1 MEDSLPGMYFG
12 EKKMTGN
19 SIQIFNVVT
28 NAVARMYYRVGWD
41 GWAIYFCSDRPP
53 EVLLSWRRTHAS
65 SRMTTCPTKSKR
77 WRKTISRVTFSQTMY
92 AYRMSINYLW
102 RNFRRLALKQYH
114 FESTLFHMHE
124 KKKKKKP
131 NRSRVLV
138 VLTVFPSI
146 HKSLNIL
153 LPPLVFLAEWRP
165 VSMWVDKNN
174 QLLVV
179 IICVNY
185 NNYVK

>member
-1 MEDSLPGMYFG
+1 
-12 EKKMTGN
+12 MTGN

-41 GWAIYFCSDRPP
+41 GWATNFCSDRPP

-77 WRKTISRVTFSQTMY
+77 WRKTICRVTFSQTMY

-102 RNFRRLALKQYH
+102 RNIRKLALKTVPLGIDLIPYAW
-114 FESTLFHMHE
+114 
-124 KKKKKKP
+124 KKERKKP
-131 NRSRVLV
+131 NRSHVLV

-146 HKSLNIL
+146 HKSLNVL
-153 LPPLVFLAEWRP
+153 LPPLVFAAEWRP

-179 IICVNY
+179 IICVNC
-185 NNYVK
+185 NNYVT